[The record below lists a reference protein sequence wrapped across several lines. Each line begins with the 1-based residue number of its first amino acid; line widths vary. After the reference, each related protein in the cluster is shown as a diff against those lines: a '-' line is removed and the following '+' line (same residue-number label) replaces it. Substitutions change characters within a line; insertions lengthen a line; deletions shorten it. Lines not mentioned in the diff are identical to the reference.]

1 MKFTFSSE
9 LAFFLKD
16 KEAKRNLFALLR
28 YVAFLLAVMGLFGV
42 LFQVIMVYV
51 EGQQHSWLS
60 GFYWVLVTMSTLG
73 FGDIVF
79 HTDIGRAFSMTVV
92 VSGIILLLVVLPY
105 AFIRYFYAPWL
116 EAQIHARAPREAPSD
131 MRNHVIICV
140 YDSIAPGLIE
150 RLEEDEIPYVVLE
163 EDPERASRLYLEG
176 ISTVAGAT
184 DDRATFEA
192 VRASRARMVV
202 VNDSDTENTNII
214 LTLREVAPSVEVVAL
229 AERQASVDIL
239 QLSGADSVVALKKR
253 LGQQLANRMN
263 AMHAFA
269 HPVGHFKDL
278 LIAEVPAHNTP
289 LAGHTIRE
297 TQLRENTGVSI
308 IGVWERGR
316 LMAARPDQ
324 ALSHASVPVV
334 MGTAEQLEA
343 LNELL
348 LIYDVNPNPVLIIGG
363 GEVGLAAARV
373 LESKNIAV
381 HIVEKDKHLEQR
393 LRNAC
398 TKVFMGDAAEYE
410 ILLDAGIE
418 QAPSVLLST
427 HDDATNIYL
436 ASYCRNL
443 NEDLRIISRIT
454 SRRNIEAIHRAG
466 ADFVLSYNSLGVEA
480 VYAILKERD
489 VIILGEGVDFFS
501 VALPS
506 DLHGRT
512 LKASGIG
519 AKTGLTV
526 IAIEYNGTTITNLG
540 PDTELQEGME
550 LLMLGDHEQRHTFME
565 LYGTHET

>member
-1 MKFTFSSE
+1 M
-9 LAFFLKD
+9 
-16 KEAKRNLFALLR
+16 
-28 YVAFLLAVMGLFGV
+28 
-42 LFQVIMVYV
+42 
-51 EGQQHSWLS
+51 
-60 GFYWVLVTMSTLG
+60 
-73 FGDIVF
+73 
-79 HTDIGRAFSMTVV
+79 
-92 VSGIILLLVVLPY
+92 
-105 AFIRYFYAPWL
+105 
-116 EAQIHARAPREAPSD
+116 
-131 MRNHVIICV
+131 
-140 YDSIAPGLIE
+140 
-150 RLEEDEIPYVVLE
+150 
-163 EDPERASRLYLEG
+163 
-176 ISTVAGAT
+176 
-184 DDRATFEA
+184 
-192 VRASRARMVV
+192 
-202 VNDSDTENTNII
+202 
-214 LTLREVAPSVEVVAL
+214 APSVQVVAL

-239 QLSGADSVVALKKR
+239 ELSGADNVVALKKR

-297 TQLRENTGVSI
+297 TRLRENTGVSI

-324 ALSHASVPVV
+324 ALSNASVPVV
-334 MGTAEQLEA
+334 MGTEEQLET

-373 LESKNIAV
+373 LESKDIPV
-381 HIVEKDKHLEQR
+381 HIVEKDRNLEQR

-410 ILLDAGIE
+410 ILHDAGVE

-454 SRRNIEAIHRAG
+454 SQRNIEAIHRAG

-506 DLHGRT
+506 
-512 LKASGIG
+512 G
-519 AKTGLTV
+519 A
-526 IAIEYNGTTITNLG
+526 ARPHPQRFSHRRQDG
-540 PDTELQEGME
+540 PDG
-550 LLMLGDHEQRHTFME
+550 HCH
-565 LYGTHET
+565 

>member
-1 MKFTFSSE
+1 MKFTFSAE

-28 YVAFLLAVMGLFGV
+28 YVAFLLAVIGLFGV
-42 LFQVIMVYV
+42 LFQVIMVQV
-51 EGQQHSWLS
+51 EGQEHSWLS
-60 GFYWVLVTMSTLG
+60 GFYWTLVTMSTLG

-131 MRNHVIICV
+131 MRNHVIICA

-176 ISTVAGAT
+176 ISMVAGAT

-192 VRASRARMVV
+192 ARAARARMVV

-214 LTLREVAPSVEVVAL
+214 LTLREVAPSVQVVAL

-239 QLSGADSVVALKKR
+239 ELSGADNVVALKKR

-297 TQLRENTGVSI
+297 TRLRENIGVSI
-308 IGVWERGR
+308 VGVWERGR

-324 ALSHASVPVV
+324 ALSNASVPVV
-334 MGTAEQLEA
+334 MGTEEQLET

-348 LIYDVNPNPVLIIGG
+348 LIYDVNPNPVLVIGG

-373 LESKNIAV
+373 LESKDIAV
-381 HIVEKDKHLEQR
+381 HIVEKDRNLEQR
-393 LRNAC
+393 LRNSC

-410 ILLDAGIE
+410 ILHDAGIE

-454 SRRNIEAIHRAG
+454 SQRNIEAIHRAG

-501 VALPS
+501 VTLPS
-506 DLHGRT
+506 GLYGRT
-512 LKASGIG
+512 LKDSAIG

-526 IAIEYNGTTITNLG
+526 IAIECKGETITNLG
-540 PDTELQEGME
+540 PDTELREGME

-565 LYGTHET
+565 LYGAHET

>member
-1 MKFTFSSE
+1 
-9 LAFFLKD
+9 
-16 KEAKRNLFALLR
+16 
-28 YVAFLLAVMGLFGV
+28 
-42 LFQVIMVYV
+42 
-51 EGQQHSWLS
+51 
-60 GFYWVLVTMSTLG
+60 MSTLG

-131 MRNHVIICV
+131 MRNHVIICT

-163 EDPERASRLYLEG
+163 EDPERASHLYLEG
-176 ISTVAGAT
+176 VSMVAGAT

-192 VRASRARMVV
+192 ARATRARMVV

-214 LTLREVAPSVEVVAL
+214 LTLREVAPSVQVVAL

-239 QLSGADSVVALKKR
+239 ELSGADNVVALKKR

-297 TQLRENTGVSI
+297 TRLRENTGVSI

-324 ALSHASVPVV
+324 ALSNASVPVV
-334 MGTAEQLEA
+334 MGTEEQLET

-348 LIYDVNPNPVLIIGG
+348 LIYDVNPNPVLVIGG

-373 LESKNIAV
+373 LESKDIAV
-381 HIVEKDKHLEQR
+381 HIVEKDRNLEQR

-410 ILLDAGIE
+410 ILHDAGIE

-454 SRRNIEAIHRAG
+454 SQRNIEAIHRAG

-501 VALPS
+501 VTLPPDLRGRALK
-506 DLHGRT
+506 D
-512 LKASGIG
+512 SGIG

-526 IAIEYNGTTITNLG
+526 IAIEYKGETITNLG

-565 LYGTHET
+565 LYGAHET

>member
-1 MKFTFSSE
+1 MKFTFSAE

-28 YVAFLLAVMGLFGV
+28 YVAFLLAVIGLFGV
-42 LFQVIMVYV
+42 LFQVIMVQV
-51 EGQQHSWLS
+51 EGQEHSWLS
-60 GFYWVLVTMSTLG
+60 GFYWTLVTMSTLG

-131 MRNHVIICV
+131 MRNHVIICA

-176 ISTVAGAT
+176 ISMVAGAT

-192 VRASRARMVV
+192 ARATRARMVV

-239 QLSGADSVVALKKR
+239 ELSGADNVVALKKR

-263 AMHAFA
+263 ALHAFA

-297 TQLRENTGVSI
+297 TRLRENTGVSI

-324 ALSHASVPVV
+324 ALSNASVPVV

-373 LESKNIAV
+373 LESKDIPV

-418 QAPSVLLST
+418 QAPSVMLST

-454 SRRNIEAIHRAG
+454 SQRNIEAIHRAG

-506 DLHGRT
+506 DLHGRP
-512 LKASGIG
+512 LKDSGIG

-526 IAIEYNGTTITNLG
+526 IAIEYEGETITNLG
-540 PDTELQEGME
+540 PTTELRGGME

-565 LYGTHET
+565 LYGAHET